1 MVNARRDEIDVLM
14 VPIVSLLLYYL
25 VQLTVHLLA
34 VTNNSSVWRPQG
46 THSEAYTCVTLC
58 IWLFISSDY

>member
-34 VTNNSSVWRPQG
+34 VTNNSSV
-46 THSEAYTCVTLC
+46 
-58 IWLFISSDY
+58 